1 MFENLYFSRRLLIV
15 SAILPALG
23 ALLVMGLP
31 QAAMVAGAAFLLAA
45 LILTLLP
52 AAVLD
57 TVALALTAAAAI
69 PGWTLIAGMT
79 IEDAPMKWGI
89 FIVVFGTIF
98 LWLGTVVALTWFNNL
113 HAGTIQMRS
122 RSVVDIG
129 VEDAISVLVLRPGEV
144 QHGRRASS
152 VGEDGFYNV
161 TFGVEGVSLVDF
173 TPEDQEHSYKQ
184 RIVEEENLPSGGVR
198 LVIQSVVDLEEVAR
212 SSMLEMI
219 FEPKG
224 AKTLVTSHEVHDF
237 FSWFAAASFW
247 LEDAGAR
254 DTARRVEAFKAGEAG
269 FTSYAN
275 QRTLMTVIANLFIRV
290 GLSERN
296 EP

>member
-1 MFENLYFSRRLLIV
+1 MFENLYFSRRVLIV

-23 ALLVMGLP
+23 AALVMGLP
-31 QAAMVAGAAFLLAA
+31 QAAMVAGAAFVIAA

-57 TVALALTAAAAI
+57 TVALALTGAVAI
-69 PGWTLIAGMT
+69 PGWTAIAGMT
-79 IEDAPMKWGI
+79 IEDAPMQWGI

-98 LWLGTVVALTWFNNL
+98 LWLGMVVALTWFNNL

-122 RSVVDIG
+122 RGVVDIG
-129 VEDAISVLVLRPGEV
+129 VEDAISVLILRPGGAH
-144 QHGRRASS
+144 HGRRAGAA
-152 VGEDGFYNV
+152 GEDGFYDV

-173 TPEDQEHSYKQ
+173 TAEDQEHSYKQ
-184 RIVEEENLPSGGVR
+184 RIMEEERLPSGGRR
-198 LVIQSVVDLEEVAR
+198 LVIQSVVELDEVMR
-212 SSMLEMI
+212 SSTLEMI
-219 FEPKG
+219 FEPRG
-224 AKTLVTSHEVHDF
+224 EKTLVTSHEVHDL
-237 FSWFAAASFW
+237 FSWFAAASYW

-254 DTARRVEAFKAGEAG
+254 DTARRVAAFKAGEAG

-275 QRTLMTVIANLFIRV
+275 QRTLMTVIANLFIKV
-290 GLSERN
+290 GLAQRN

>member
-1 MFENLYFSRRLLIV
+1 M
-15 SAILPALG
+15 G
-23 ALLVMGLP
+23 AP
-31 QAAMVAGAAFLLAA
+31 QAAMVAVAAFLIAA

-57 TVALALTAAAAI
+57 TVALALTAAVAI
-69 PGWTLIAGMT
+69 PGWTTLARMT
-79 IEDAPMKWGI
+79 IEGAPMHWGI
-89 FIVVFGTIF
+89 YIVVFGTIF

-113 HAGTIQMRS
+113 YAGTIQMRS
-122 RSVVDIG
+122 RGVVDIG
-129 VEDAISVLVLRPGEV
+129 VEDAISVLVLRPGGA
-144 QHGRRASS
+144 QHGRLASA

-173 TPEDQEHSYKQ
+173 TAEDQEHSYKQ
-184 RIVEEENLPSGGVR
+184 RLVEEESLPSGGRR
-198 LVIQSVVDLEEVAR
+198 LVIQSVVELDEGVR

-219 FEPKG
+219 FEPLG
-224 AKTLVTSHEVHDF
+224 EKTLVTCHEVHDL
-237 FSWFAAASFW
+237 FSWFVAASFW

-254 DTARRVEAFKAGEAG
+254 DTARRVAAFKAGETG

-275 QRTLMTVIANLFIRV
+275 QRTLMTVIANLFIKV